1 MPSTVAVWV
10 TVIVAGLGLVLIV
23 LLRRAGEH
31 CGVLP
36 HPCKGRCLRRMG
48 QVGSGPGRG
57 GRPGAARFASV
68 GRPGGRERGPAPLG
82 RARSSPRVWRAFGC
96 PVVGGP
102 GVVRGGPPRR
112 VVSCRRSC
120 ARALGGHTPLQVSLN
135 GKPGGHDQSVR
146 CDLLMRVLDGGPR
159 ESDESACLD
168 LGRILDVFGVSPG
181 HCPGREVGQRGD
193 VESGIV

>member
-1 MPSTVAVWV
+1 MSSLTRVKAVAFVEWDK
-10 TVIVAGLGLVLIV
+10 LGLALVAAAGPVLQDSPPLV
-23 LLRRAGEH
+23 GRAGGSEVRLRSVVRDRVRE
-31 CGVLP
+31 CG
-36 HPCKGRCLRRMG
+36 GRSDVRSWEVRASFGAVRL
-48 QVGSGPGRG
+48 VGSCRVG
-57 GRPGAARFASV
+57 GR
-68 GRPGGRERGPAPLG
+68 
-82 RARSSPRVWRAFGC
+82 
-96 PVVGGP
+96 
-102 GVVRGGPPRR
+102 VRG
-112 VVSCRRSC
+112 SC